1 MAPINHHQIRSLH
14 GEDGVARKC
23 AAWSW
28 HALAALAAAIALLAG
43 LPSGLAQE
51 GEPILCLNDAGHT
64 AGVRAL
70 AFSPDSKRLYS
81 AGMDK
86 VVYVWRLPDLV
97 PDTAGGT
104 KGAYVE
110 PWSRESAIRWE
121 IGRGL
126 RGSIYSLALAPRGDL
141 LAIAGYGARGT
152 SGEIIRLD
160 PRSGT
165 FQPPCRGHLQS
176 IAALAFSAD
185 GEWLASMDLAGQ
197 AMVWPSGGKEP
208 VRLTRPDAETYQKP
222 IIEFLARRPF
232 RPLAA
237 VGTRLVALP
246 QYVTADRGVAP
257 EIVLY
262 RATTGQR
269 ERVLAAG
276 HEAAIRA
283 LAASADGRWL
293 ASADERGNLCLS
305 DLTAQDAATRRL
317 QQALPVISLAFSPGG
332 EVLLAG
338 TAVPQGKAG
347 SQLQVWSVPKRTLQ
361 QTFPLEGPV
370 YAAAASPDGK
380 RIAYSGAGGNDIVV
394 RRLDRA
400 EEPLLL
406 KGGQAVLRAAFAGQ
420 GSRYTFCYQLLGA
433 GGAAPARRFDPAALQ
448 PPVRTPAPA
457 GVQGTVPGP
466 QSQGDWRGALDRA
479 HNGVEIHFRNRLLGI
494 VALDAEKQGVAETFC
509 WVPDEDG
516 QAEAVAVGSDLQCG
530 VYLYGLSPPSLP
542 LPLLRYFRGH
552 HDAVTS
558 LAVSADRKYLLSGS
572 RDGTIRY
579 WPLAGYRKGRLAA
592 GRWGAELAPDGQRLV
607 LASMDDLGP
616 LWAKGVRP
624 GDLVTKIVWPLPQ
637 AVREATAPKEI
648 LAALE
653 QLPWDAQVGF
663 FTSRDNRPRPPFNC
677 VGAWQQSLAVH
688 ATQHDDWIAWT
699 PAGYYACSAGG
710 ERLIGWQINRGL
722 GEKPLFFTA
731 EQFSKKFYRPDAIRD
746 LLEKGSLR
754 AALGG
759 SGKPLVTL
767 NDALP
772 PIVRI
777 VTPAA
782 TRSQQEAAET
792 VVTAEATGQPG
803 SPVTR
808 MWLSVDGAALG
819 ALSTTKETSADG
831 ARSTKTWRVP
841 LGPGEHRIV
850 ACAESDVSQGQSEV
864 ATIVCTGKKPLKPCL
879 YVLSIGAS
887 SYPGRWKLKYADSD
901 AAQVAAVFEHN
912 GRPVFD
918 RVEIRS
924 LLNQQAT
931 KAGILEGL
939 QWLKAR
945 LALRRNPEDV
955 AVVFFSGH
963 GWADETGR
971 FFLLPIDGP
980 GGGAGQAG
988 PAQETI
994 RQSCVSAEAIKQ
1006 FCQEALPCRLAIF
1019 LDACRSGAADVAGLA
1034 KVAAA
1039 RDDLGRQLARSDCG
1053 VVLIASSKGNQDS
1066 REDDALRAGF
1076 FTKALV
1082 DGLRGKACF
1091 VDQDL
1096 VFMPHIYLYVAPAV
1110 SAMTQGQQDPVLN
1123 FDNPFTP
1130 QIRFVLTKRS
1140 P

>member
-1 MAPINHHQIRSLH
+1 MARQ
-14 GEDGVARKC
+14 C
-23 AAWSW
+23 AAWSGRT
-28 HALAALAAAIALLAG
+28 LAALAAAIALSAG

-86 VVYVWRLPDLV
+86 VVYVWRLPELV
-97 PDTAGGT
+97 PDTADGT

-126 RGSIYSLALAPRGDL
+126 RGSIYSLALAPRGEV
-141 LAIAGYGARGT
+141 LAIGGYGARGT

-160 PRSGT
+160 PRSGA

-197 AMVWPSGGKEP
+197 AMVWPNGKQP
-208 VRLTRPDAETYQKP
+208 VRLTRPDAESYQQP
-222 IIEFLARRPF
+222 IVEFLARRPF

-246 QYVTADRGVAP
+246 QYVAADRGVTP

-293 ASADERGNLCLS
+293 ASADERENLCVW
-305 DLTAQDAATRRL
+305 DLGEAAPAPHRFAQS
-317 QQALPVISLAFSPGG
+317 LPVISLAFAPRGDI
-332 EVLLAG
+332 LLAG
-338 TAVPQGKAG
+338 SAVAEGKSE
-347 SQLQVWSVPKRTLQ
+347 SQLQLWNVAKRALHRA
-361 QTFPLEGPV
+361 FPLQGPV
-370 YAAAASPDGK
+370 YAVAASPDGK
-380 RIAYSGAGGNDIVV
+380 RIAYSGAGGNDIMV
-394 RRLDRA
+394 RRLDRE
-400 EEPLLL
+400 EEPLRLL
-406 KGGQAVLRAAFAGQ
+406 GGHSVLGAAFAPQ
-420 GSRYTFCYQLLGA
+420 GGRYAFCYELLGTTRA
-433 GGAAPARRFDPAALQ
+433 VPARRFDPAALR
-448 PPVRTPAPA
+448 PPVRIPA
-457 GVQGTVPGP
+457 GAAPPPWPGP
-466 QSQGDWRGALDRA
+466 QPRGDWHGALDRL

-509 WVPDEDG
+509 WVPDENG
-516 QAEAVAVGSDLQCG
+516 QAEALAVGSDLQCG

-572 RDGTIRY
+572 RDGTVRY
-579 WPLAGYRKGRLAA
+579 WPLAGYRKGRLVA
-592 GRWGAELAPDGQRLV
+592 GRWGAEFAPDGQRLAV
-607 LASMDDLGP
+607 AAMDDLGP

-663 FTSRDNRPRPPFNC
+663 FTSRDNRPRLPFNC

-731 EQFSKKFYRPDAIRD
+731 EQFSKKFYRPDVIRD

-759 SGKPLVTL
+759 GGKPPATL

-819 ALSTTKETSADG
+819 ALSTAKETSADG

-864 ATIVCTGKKPLKPCL
+864 ATIVCTGKKTLKPCL

-887 SYPGRWKLKYADSD
+887 AYPGRWKLKYAASD

-924 LLNQQAT
+924 LLNRQAS

-945 LALRRNPEDV
+945 LAVRRNPEDV

-980 GGGAGQAG
+980 GDGAGPTG
-988 PAQETI
+988 PAPQTI
-994 RQSCVSAEAIKQ
+994 RQNCVSAEAIKQ

-1066 REDDALRAGF
+1066 REDDALKAGF

-1110 SAMTQGQQDPVLN
+1110 NAMTQGQQDPVLN

-1130 QIRFVLTKRS
+1130 QIRFALTKRS